1 MAAASCPRLARPHP
15 FVGAKGVPKN
25 LPFDRLT
32 ACLSSLRLRASP
44 RGEAILVYEPPEVID
59 FGSIAD
65 HTFDN
70 PGKGDK
76 GVCGNDPMFG
86 EPSCDDDFGS

>member
-1 MAAASCPRLARPHP
+1 MA
-15 FVGAKGVPKN
+15 
-25 LPFDRLT
+25 
-32 ACLSSLRLRASP
+32 
-44 RGEAILVYEPPEVID
+44 YEPPEVID

-76 GVCGNDPMFG
+76 GICGNDPMFG
-86 EPSCDDDFGS
+86 EPSCADEFGS

>member
-1 MAAASCPRLARPHP
+1 M
-15 FVGAKGVPKN
+15 
-25 LPFDRLT
+25 
-32 ACLSSLRLRASP
+32 
-44 RGEAILVYEPPEVID
+44 VYEPPEVID

-70 PGKGDK
+70 PGRGDK

>member
-1 MAAASCPRLARPHP
+1 
-15 FVGAKGVPKN
+15 
-25 LPFDRLT
+25 LT
-32 ACLSSLRLRASP
+32 ALFELPQTEDKPKGGSVTMTMAS
-44 RGEAILVYEPPEVID
+44 YEPPEVID

-76 GVCGNDPMFG
+76 GICGNDPMFG
-86 EPSCDDDFGS
+86 EPSCADEFGS